1 MDEKLT
7 HMVFVN
13 GAIYVLNN
21 SILYDVCGISYLD
34 KPQMLESKVENAIN
48 MFSIREYWM
57 DVEWMI

>member
-1 MDEKLT
+1 
-7 HMVFVN
+7 MVFVN